1 MKIVHL
7 VAGGAVVVAVVVIA
21 YLVTSWNRQD
31 RLESFKVAEAAS
43 AASNCHLSSAA
54 VTQLVVQ
61 FRERR
66 TVGWAE
72 SGQTVAQRLTK
83 DCDRSPAATLP
94 KVQPNA

>member
-7 VAGGAVVVAVVVIA
+7 VAGGAAVIAMVAIA
-21 YLVTSWNRQD
+21 YLVTSWNSQD
-31 RLESFKVAEAAS
+31 RLEGFKVAEAAS
-43 AASNCHLSSAA
+43 TAANCHLSDTA
-54 VTQLVVQ
+54 VRQLVAQ

-83 DCDRSPAATLP
+83 DCDRNPAAILP